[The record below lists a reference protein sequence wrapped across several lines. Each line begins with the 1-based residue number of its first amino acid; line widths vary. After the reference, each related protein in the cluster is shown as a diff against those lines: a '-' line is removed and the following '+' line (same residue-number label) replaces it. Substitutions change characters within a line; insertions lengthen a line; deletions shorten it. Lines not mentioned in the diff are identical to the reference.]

1 MKTTAIILAGGKS
14 SRMGTNKA
22 LLELNGKTV
31 IEGIVESL
39 HRVAD
44 ELLLVTNTPSDYQF
58 LHLPM
63 TEDKWKGMGPLAG
76 IEAGLSASKTEHN
89 LIVACDMPF
98 ISVEL
103 GRYLLSC
110 LEEYQAA
117 VPEISG
123 QLHPLFAAYRKDVCP
138 VVKKSLEEN
147 QLRIRHFLHSIHVKI
162 VKNDLLQSL
171 GLQDEELYFFNMND
185 RDEYERAFTFIQQ
198 KSSTSAFGR

>member
-22 LLELNGKTV
+22 LLTLNGKTV
-31 IEGIVESL
+31 IEGIAESL
-39 HRVAD
+39 EKTAD
-44 ELLLVTNTPSDYQF
+44 ELLIVTNTPADYKF

-98 ISVEL
+98 ISVDL
-103 GRYLLSC
+103 GTYLLSC
-110 LEEYQAA
+110 LEDYQAA

-123 QLHPLFAAYRKDVCP
+123 RLHPLFAAYRKDVKG
-138 VVKKSLEEN
+138 VVTKALEEN

-171 GLQDEELYFFNMND
+171 GLPDEEIYFFNMND
-185 RDEYERAFTFIQQ
+185 RTEYEKALLCLKR
-198 KSSTSAFGR
+198 